1 MKYLES
7 KKRNLLLSLLLTLFI
22 LTCGDKESVNKE
34 KEKAIEQITSTD
46 SMKIAN
52 KDEEKINKQFDQK
65 PKSVEEL
72 WSDFRAAKA
81 SAEKAREAGNIEEV
95 TVSLFLAARYA
106 NELNRPGIAAWQL
119 NNIGYYSI
127 VEFKKRTDYDKRMA
141 KIEFIRHREEKIR
154 YIKETKKVFKENIEL
169 LTNANNYLEDA
180 YELDSYL
187 NDANRTQKIY
197 SNLKFIDW
205 VRNFIREK

>member
-1 MKYLES
+1 VKYLEI
-7 KKRNLLLSLLLTLFI
+7 KRRNFLLGLFLTLFT
-22 LTCGDKESVNKE
+22 LTCGDKESVNRG
-34 KEKAIEQITSTD
+34 KEKAIKQITSTD
-46 SMKIAN
+46 SMNIAN
-52 KDEEKINKQFDQK
+52 KEEEKINKQFDQK
-65 PKSVEEL
+65 PKSAEEL

-81 SAEKAREAGNIEEV
+81 SAEKAKEAGDIEEV
-95 TVSLFLAARYA
+95 TVSLLLAARYA

-141 KIEFIRHREEKIR
+141 KLEFIRHRTEKIK
-154 YIKETKKVFKENIEL
+154 YIKETKKIFKENIEL
-169 LTNANNYLEDA
+169 LTNANNHLEDA
-180 YELDSYL
+180 YELDSNL